1 MFRSRYFGQR
11 YFSSNYHDGGIPTAK
26 TSSSFFKSNY
36 FRSRSVSGS
45 TFFSGLQPGIPTIPV
60 SVGSIAIE
68 VLPNSV
74 ARGSPVTVIAYVYD
88 NFNKPMEGVTVFFN
102 SSSPA
107 VLSVPA
113 PGASDSLGRVVKT
126 ANTFT
131 TGTTNLSATVNG
143 YTAYTTVVVT
153 SAVGGVSSSLTH
165 GATIQPGNAG
175 GGSPGPI
182 RVKLVKKVKR
192 WPTM

>member
-1 MFRSRYFGQR
+1 MFKSRHFNQRHFSAYFFDGGLPPSNTLNHFRSKSFAARHFTSLLSQEVGL
-11 YFSSNYHDGGIPTAK
+11 PTV
-26 TSSSFFKSNY
+26 TLVPS
-36 FRSRSVSGS
+36 
-45 TFFSGLQPGIPTIPV
+45 
-60 SVGSIAIE
+60 SIAIE
-68 VLPNSV
+68 VLPNTV
-74 ARGSPVTVIAYVYD
+74 ARNSPVTIIAYVYD
-88 NFNKPMEGVTVFFN
+88 QFNKPMVGVTVSFG
-102 SSSPA
+102 SSVPA
-107 VLSVPA
+107 VLSIPA
-113 PGASDSLGRVVKT
+113 PGTTDSLGRAVKT